1 MTYEYRYVDGGRC
14 RDGGTGIETEDHCV
28 YSYTLTE
35 GDPLSAVAR
44 SESHSD
50 LVRGAELEVHIDTV
64 SELRADARDFIV
76 ADEQHV
82 YDHGEQVFENRRTY
96 RIPRDLV

>member
-1 MTYEYRYVDGGRC
+1 MVYEYRYVDGGRY
-14 RDGGTGIETEDHCV
+14 RDPRTAIETEDHCV
-28 YSYTLTE
+28 CSYALTE

-44 SESHSD
+44 IVSHSD
-50 LVRGAELEVHIDTV
+50 LIRGAELEVRVDTV

-82 YDHGEQVFENRRTY
+82 YDHGEQIFERRRTR